1 MKIIFFFL
9 CFNLFYSFNI
19 ILKNNQQF
27 CLNKNFFV
35 GEKIYFNFQYL
46 NISNFNNSILKTEI
60 FSPIQKVIFS
70 SNKISDKISLN
81 VKSDGNYK
89 ICFNVNFSMKNNK
102 NCLIQFD
109 LKTEE
114 ILTEILNEQKE
125 INKIF
130 NNMTKINSNILQI
143 YNKISSNQ
151 DDLIFN
157 NYISNLNNLVNVLTL
172 IKIIATLIISIINIF
187 IIKKLIKNKELQ
199 EMLKNFI
206 RNPFDNKKL

>member
-1 MKIIFFFL
+1 MKIIFFSL

-46 NISNFNNSILKTEI
+46 NITNINNSILKTEI

-114 ILTEILNEQKE
+114 ILTEILNEQKK

>member
-1 MKIIFFFL
+1 MKNLFLFFL
-9 CFNLFYSFNI
+9 CFNFFYSFNI
-19 ILKNNQQF
+19 ILNNKEQF

-35 GEKIYFNFQYL
+35 EEKIIFNFQYL
-46 NISNFNNSILKTEI
+46 NINNSLLKTEI
-60 FSPIQKVIFS
+60 FSPNQKIIFS
-70 SNKISDKISLN
+70 SNKNSDKISLN
-81 VKSDGNYK
+81 VFSDGNYK
-89 ICFNVNFSMKNNK
+89 FCFYIKSNK
-102 NCLIQFD
+102 NCKIEFD

-130 NNMTKINSNILQI
+130 KNMSKISSNILQI
-143 YNKISSNQ
+143 YNKISINK

-157 NYISNLNNLVNVLTL
+157 NYISNLFNLVNILTL
-172 IKIIATLIISIINIF
+172 IKIIGTLIISIINIF
-187 IIKKLIKNKELQ
+187 IIKKIIKNKELQ

>member
-1 MKIIFFFL
+1 MKNLFLFFL
-9 CFNLFYSFNI
+9 CFNFFYSFNI
-19 ILKNNQQF
+19 ILNNKEQF

-35 GEKIYFNFQYL
+35 EEKIIFNFQYL
-46 NISNFNNSILKTEI
+46 NINNSILKTEI
-60 FSPIQKVIFS
+60 FSPNQKIIFS
-70 SNKISDKISLN
+70 SNKNSDKISLN
-81 VKSDGNYK
+81 VFSDGNYK
-89 ICFNVNFSMKNNK
+89 FCFYIKSNK
-102 NCLIQFD
+102 NCKIEFD

-130 NNMTKINSNILQI
+130 KNMSKISSNILQI
-143 YNKISSNQ
+143 YNKISINK

-157 NYISNLNNLVNVLTL
+157 NYISNLFNLVNILTL
-172 IKIIATLIISIINIF
+172 IKIIGTLIISIINIF
-187 IIKKLIKNKELQ
+187 IIKKIIKNKELQ

>member
-187 IIKKLIKNKELQ
+187 IIKKLIRNKELQ

>member
-46 NISNFNNSILKTEI
+46 NITNFNNLILKTEI

-81 VKSDGNYK
+81 VKSDANYK
-89 ICFNVNFSMKNNK
+89 ICFNVTMKNIK

>member
-109 LKTEE
+109 LKKEE
-114 ILTEILNEQKE
+114 ILTEILNEQ
-125 INKIF
+125 
-130 NNMTKINSNILQI
+130 
-143 YNKISSNQ
+143 
-151 DDLIFN
+151 
-157 NYISNLNNLVNVLTL
+157 
-172 IKIIATLIISIINIF
+172 IKFLII
-187 IIKKLIKNKELQ
+187 
-199 EMLKNFI
+199 
-206 RNPFDNKKL
+206 

>member
-46 NISNFNNSILKTEI
+46 NINNSILKTEI

-199 EMLKNFI
+199 EMLKNYI

>member
-1 MKIIFFFL
+1 
-9 CFNLFYSFNI
+9 
-19 ILKNNQQF
+19 
-27 CLNKNFFV
+27 
-35 GEKIYFNFQYL
+35 
-46 NISNFNNSILKTEI
+46 
-60 FSPIQKVIFS
+60 
-70 SNKISDKISLN
+70 
-81 VKSDGNYK
+81 
-89 ICFNVNFSMKNNK
+89 
-102 NCLIQFD
+102 
-109 LKTEE
+109 
-114 ILTEILNEQKE
+114 
-125 INKIF
+125 
-130 NNMTKINSNILQI
+130 MTKINSNILQI